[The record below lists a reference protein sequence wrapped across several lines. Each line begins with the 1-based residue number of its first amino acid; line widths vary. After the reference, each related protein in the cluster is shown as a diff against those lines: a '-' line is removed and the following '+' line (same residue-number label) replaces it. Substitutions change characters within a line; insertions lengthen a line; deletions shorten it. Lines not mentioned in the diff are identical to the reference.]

1 MDNVCHT
8 LVGAALAQSGLKKRS
23 PLATITLLI
32 AANIPD
38 VDVLSLFWGG
48 TAGLGFRRGWT
59 HGILAVPLWPFL
71 LAGAVVLFDRGI
83 TKRGARFWPLV
94 LVSFVGVV
102 SHPLLDL
109 LNTYGVRLLMPFS
122 DRWFYGDT
130 LFIVDIWVWIMLAF
144 GVLFSVRWERQ
155 GRVAWTSPA
164 RAALAAAAVYTG
176 GMFVV
181 GRLAEGQVRFELK
194 TQGVP
199 AVRVLASPRPV
210 MPVGRDIVV
219 DEGDEYL
226 VGSLDAGGNLVEQGH
241 WPKHDP
247 LDEDEDPSVAA
258 AAAVPDAEVFLRWAR
273 FPTYVV
279 DRRGGRP
286 VVHFIDLRYA
296 HSPDD
301 LFGTLAVPLP
311 NDQVASA
318 TRGPV
323 VVSHFRTA
331 GRPSSGSRAFQT
343 VIARMRCPAAVGWM
357 PSAWLRVSI
366 PPTPWRTNGTRGTS
380 RSRAASR

>member
-130 LFIVDIWVWIMLAF
+130 LFIVDPWLWLLFGSAVMLAWTARRS
-144 GVLFSVRWERQ
+144 GVVLWIVIGAATTLLIAMNPLVPAWSRITWL
-155 GRVAWTSPA
+155 VAL
-164 RAALAAAAVYTG
+164 AALAAGRYLAGPVRS
-176 GMFVV
+176 
-181 GRLAEGQVRFELK
+181 GRLAIG
-194 TQGVP
+194 GI
-199 AVRVLASPRPV
+199 VLALAYIASMYTGSRLAEDEVRNWAALSGWRPLRV
-210 MPVGRDIVV
+210 AAMSVPVESFRRVVIVDTPTRYVLVPVRWINLIGSDRVV
-219 DEGDEYL
+219 DEVLRFAPEFIEKGPPHPAI
-226 VGSLDAGGNLVEQGH
+226 DAALRLPELQGTVRWLRFPSYEVSARPDGGYQVIIR
-241 WPKHDP
+241 D
-247 LDEDEDPSVAA
+247 
-258 AAAVPDAEVFLRWAR
+258 AR
-273 FPTYVV
+273 FTIGTPQ
-279 DRRGGRP
+279 G
-286 VVHFIDLRYA
+286 
-296 HSPDD
+296 
-301 LFGTLAVPLP
+301 FG
-311 NDQVASA
+311 
-318 TRGPV
+318 
-323 VVSHFRTA
+323 
-331 GRPSSGSRAFQT
+331 
-343 VIARMRCPAAVGWM
+343 VIAVVQLDRNLKP
-357 PSAWLRVSI
+357 L
-366 PPTPWRTNGTRGTS
+366 TS
-380 RSRAASR
+380 SSLP

>member
-130 LFIVDIWVWIMLAF
+130 LFIVDIWVWFMLAI
-144 GVLFSVRWERQ
+144 GVLFSMRWERQ
-155 GRVAWTSPA
+155 GRDAWTFPA
-164 RAALAAAAVYTG
+164 RAALAAAAVYAG

-219 DEGDEYL
+219 DEGDDYM
-226 VGSLDAGGNLVEQGH
+226 VGSLDASGNLVEQGH

-318 TRGPV
+318 TRGRSSLISVRPDG
-323 VVSHFRTA
+323 RAEEA
-331 GRPSSGSRAFQT
+331 GPSRRSSPGCAVRPRSGGCR
-343 VIARMRCPAAVGWM
+343 RPG
-357 PSAWLRVSI
+357 
-366 PPTPWRTNGTRGTS
+366 
-380 RSRAASR
+380 